1 MNHELPLVSVV
12 MPVRNEAG
20 FIAQNLDA
28 VLAQD
33 YPRERLEILV
43 ADGMS
48 DDGTRD
54 IVRQYITDAV
64 RRAPLGASENG
75 AGGSI
80 TLVDNPERIMP
91 TGTNAAIRRA
101 RGDVILLLGGHAS
114 LPKDYIRSCVGE
126 LMKRDADC
134 VGGAMVSVG
143 EGPTGETIAAAM
155 SSPWGIGNSG
165 FRTGAGS
172 EEPRPADTVPFGA
185 YRRRVFERIGLFNPN
200 MVRHQDYEF
209 NFRLRESGGTILLVP
224 SLKAIYHVRPSLKSL
239 WRQYWQYGIWKGRLV
254 RNHPASLRPRHLAPS
269 VLVLGLALGAIAA
282 FIHPLGRVA
291 ALALLVLYLGFVA
304 LGTAA
309 LARRIL
315 PARLLRVPLVLM
327 VLHLSYG
334 TGVWLGLTMPPV
346 PPAPRL

>member
-1 MNHELPLVSVV
+1 MPLDLPLVSVV

-20 FIAQNLDA
+20 FIAHNLEA

-33 YPRERLEILV
+33 YPAERLEILV

-48 DDGTRD
+48 EDGTRD
-54 IVRQYITDAV
+54 IVRQFVADSA
-64 RRAPLGASENG
+64 RRAAPGGAEPG
-75 AGGSI
+75 RVE
-80 TLVDNPERIMP
+80 LVDNPERIMP

-101 RGDVILLLGGHAS
+101 RGEVILLLGGHAA
-114 LPKDYIRSCVGE
+114 LPRDYIRTCVTRLLE
-126 LMKRDADC
+126 LDADC

-155 SSPWGIGNSG
+155 SSSWGIGNSG

-172 EEPRPADTVPFGA
+172 EAPRPADTVPFGA

-209 NFRLRESGGTILLVP
+209 NYRLRSSGGAILLVP
-224 SLKAIYHVRPSLKSL
+224 SLKATYHVRPSLAAL
-239 WRQYWQYGIWKGRLV
+239 WKQYWQYGIWKGRLV
-254 RNHPASLRPRHLAPS
+254 RRFPASLRPRHLAPS
-269 VLVLGLALGAIAA
+269 FLVLGLVLAAIAA
-282 FIHPLGRVA
+282 LVHPLGWLP
-291 ALALLVLYLGFVA
+291 ALALLAVYGGFVA
-304 LGTAA
+304 LGT
-309 LARRIL
+309 LSMARRL
-315 PARLLRVPLVLM
+315 APDRLLRLPLVLV

-334 TGVWLGLTMPPV
+334 AGVWLGLTMPPV